1 MDLLYV
7 EEHQACKN
15 YVSDFHIGFNYKE
28 LEKDSTLHIEDKY
41 YNYLL
46 FLLEGEIVVS
56 YNEFTNQPCSGGE
69 MIFISQDMDFTGKTF
84 TQVRYILLSFDN
96 QFTLCDQIALESLTP
111 YSSQEESFHRL
122 PIREPMKEVLKSV
135 HFYLTHKI
143 QCKHLHEAK
152 QKEVFLVLK
161 AFYTKQELAVFLS
174 PIINKNM
181 DFKAFILRNY
191 QNVKTVEELAKLC
204 NSSVRSLTRKFRTY
218 FGDSPYS
225 WMLKQRSR
233 HIRNRLTD
241 VNIPIGQI
249 IKEFGFSSPAHFTSY
264 CKKYY
269 GMGPSKLRK
278 EMKNNP

>member
-28 LEKDSTLHIEDKY
+28 IEKDSTLYIEDKY

-46 FLLEGEIVVS
+46 FLIEGEIVVS
-56 YNEFTNQPCSGGE
+56 YNELTNQTCSGGE
-69 MIFISQDMDFTGKTF
+69 MIFISQDTDFTGKAVTNAK
-84 TQVRYILLSFDN
+84 YIILSFDN
-96 QFTLCDQIALESLTP
+96 QFTLCDQMALESLSP
-111 YSSQEESFHRL
+111 YDKQEGSFNKL
-122 PIREPMKEVLKSV
+122 PIRGPMMEVLRSI
-135 HFYLTHKI
+135 HFYLIHKI
-143 QCKHLHEAK
+143 RCKHLQEAK
-152 QKEVFLVLK
+152 QKEVFLVLR
-161 AFYTKQELAVFLS
+161 AFYTKQELAEFLS

-181 DFKAFILRNY
+181 DFKAFILKNY

-218 FGDSPYS
+218 FSDSPYS

-233 HIRNRLTD
+233 HIRNRLAD

-269 GMGPSKLRK
+269 GMGPSRFRK
-278 EMKNNP
+278 EMKNNL